1 MGYRN
6 EERGGGGGGTVMQ
19 CIVVIRS
26 YLTDVLVIPRGI
38 PRETDALE
46 LVKNYPSLWYT
57 LPFNCVIFQFL
68 QQG

>member
-46 LVKNYPSLWYT
+46 LVKNYHSL
-57 LPFNCVIFQFL
+57 
-68 QQG
+68 